1 MAAIER
7 EAIMKEPSIEE
18 LTAEAMQL
26 LPMGLE
32 ELYMILGA
40 QLLVSAKPT
49 RVAGIMTYFSAAR
62 KAREAKELY
71 ATLPLTPTPADWS
84 AGLESIYNELIR
96 DGVQYIEEVK
106 EELRRGVCNEDIF
119 ALSDKMDS
127 SGMQIVV
134 MIVGAVLK
142 MPPQFENVSAVLA
155 AILYKIGL
163 REFCR

>member
-1 MAAIER
+1 
-7 EAIMKEPSIEE
+7 MKEPSIEE

-26 LPMGLE
+26 LTMGLD

-49 RVAGIMTYFSAAR
+49 RVAGIMTYLSAAR
-62 KAREAKELY
+62 KAKEAKELY
-71 ATLPLTPTPADWS
+71 ATLPVTPTPADWS
-84 AGLESIYNELIR
+84 AGLESIYNELIH
-96 DGVQYIEEVK
+96 DGIQYIEEVTQ
-106 EELRRGVCNEDIF
+106 ELRRGVCNEDIF
-119 ALSDKMDS
+119 ALSEKIDS

-134 MIVGAVLK
+134 MVIGAVLK
-142 MPPQFENVSAVLA
+142 MPPQFETISAVLA

>member
-1 MAAIER
+1 
-7 EAIMKEPSIEE
+7 MKEPSIEE

-32 ELYMILGA
+32 ELYMILGS

-62 KAREAKELY
+62 KAKEAKELY
-71 ATLPLTPTPADWS
+71 ATVPVTPTAADWS

-96 DGVQYIEEVK
+96 DGIEFIEEVK
-106 EELRRGVCNEDIF
+106 PELRRGVCNEDIF
-119 ALSDKMDS
+119 ALSDKVDNS
-127 SGMQIVV
+127 SMQIVV
-134 MIVGAVLK
+134 MVIGAVLK
-142 MPPQFENVSAVLA
+142 MPPQFENISAVLA
-155 AILYKIGL
+155 AILYKVGL

>member
-1 MAAIER
+1 
-7 EAIMKEPSIEE
+7 MKEPSIEE

-49 RVAGIMTYFSAAR
+49 RVAGIMTYLSAAR

-96 DGVQYIEEVK
+96 DGIQYIEEVK
-106 EELRRGVCNEDIF
+106 QELHRGVCNEDIF
-119 ALSDKMDS
+119 SLSDKMDS

-142 MPPQFENVSAVLA
+142 MPPQLENVCAVLA

-163 REFCR
+163 REFCGSPSGDA